1 MYDYDS
7 QIIEISIR
15 NNEYNNEIIP
25 SMINIIEKKRLIIG
39 RFTTWNQFIDFENI
53 FALKI

>member
-15 NNEYNNEIIP
+15 NNEYNNEKLHF
-25 SMINIIEKKRLIIG
+25 INEWI
-39 RFTTWNQFIDFENI
+39 
-53 FALKI
+53 LKMYLL